1 VETRELAKIKLHAD
15 ANQPA
20 KVLSNA
26 SPANAPIVWVHT
38 RPAFS
43 GEPSPETSA
52 TMARRPTLKAG
63 AQVTAEDV
71 ARRLGVSQST
81 ISRAFSMTASI
92 SDEMKLRV
100 IKAADKLGYR
110 PNVIARSLIT
120 RRTNMVAIVMDN
132 LVDSF
137 YPVVL
142 DQLVQQVQS
151 RGFQTLLF
159 VASPGQAVDD
169 IMPNLLQYQVDA
181 IILTSATISSAMART
196 CAARD
201 TPVVSFNRY
210 VPGLGIHAVS
220 SDNIAGARQVADF
233 LVTTGHERLAFIAAQ
248 SDATTNRDRLK
259 GFVSRLKELGMRP
272 HAQEEGG
279 DFSYEAGYAATK
291 RLLRRATRPDAL
303 FFACDVMAAGGID
316 AAREIGL
323 SVPEDISVVGYD
335 DVPMAAL
342 PCYSLT
348 TIRQPIRE
356 MAKTAVEMLGLGED
370 RTVKSP
376 PATRFIM
383 GSLITRSSTTDRHV
397 AGRKTS
403 RA

>member
-1 VETRELAKIKLHAD
+1 MRMQATT
-15 ANQPA
+15 A
-20 KVLSNA
+20 KVLSTA
-26 SPANAPIVWVHT
+26 SHSDDLIVGPIASRIST
-38 RPAFS
+38 GIF
-43 GEPSPETSA
+43 PETNN
-52 TMARRPTLKAG
+52 TMARRAITKAG
-63 AQVTAEDV
+63 NQVTAEDV
-71 ARRLGVSQST
+71 ARTLGVSQST

-100 IKAADKLGYR
+100 IKAANKLGYQ

-120 RRTNMVAIVMDN
+120 RRTNMVAIVMAN
-132 LVDSF
+132 LVDPF

-142 DQLVQQVQS
+142 DELVQQVQA

-159 VASPGQAVDD
+159 VPSSGQAVDD

-181 IILTSATISSAMART
+181 IVLTSATISSAMART

-210 VPGLGIHAVS
+210 VPGLEIHAVS

-233 LVTTGHERLAFIAAQ
+233 LVATGHERPAFISAER
-248 SDATTNRDRLK
+248 DATTNRDRRT
-259 GFVSRLKELGMRP
+259 GFVSRLKQLRM
-272 HAQEEGG
+272 HSCVQEEGG

-303 FFACDVMAAGGID
+303 FFASDVMAVGGMD
-316 AAREIGL
+316 ASRELGL
-323 SVPEDISVVGYD
+323 SVPEDVSIVGYD

-356 MAKTAVEMLGLGED
+356 MAKAAVDVLGLGEA
-370 RTVKSP
+370 RGMKSAP
-376 PATRFIM
+376 TTRLIK
-383 GSLITRSSTTDRHV
+383 GTLITRSSTMNRRATDRT
-397 AGRKTS
+397 GKTLHD
-403 RA
+403 